1 MSFKTV
7 FVTMARYNRWMNKN
21 IYDCCQALDDDALR
35 LDRGAFFKSIY
46 GTLNHLLLG
55 DRLWLGRFTSRPY
68 EIAGGLDTE
77 LYADFNE
84 LRAQREETDAGI
96 LTFVYALDDERINSD
111 LHYTTFVNPRARST
125 PMSHA
130 LMHFFNHQTHHR
142 GQVTTMLFQAGVDPG
157 VTDLLYLPDAP
168 AA

>member
-1 MSFKTV
+1 MLPQAF
-7 FVTMARYNRWMNKN
+7 FITMARYNRWMNKN
-21 IYDCCQALDDDALR
+21 IYDCCAALDDNALR

-46 GTLNHLLLG
+46 GTLNHILLG
-55 DRLWLGRFTSRPY
+55 DRLWLGRFMNRPY
-68 EIAGGLDTE
+68 EIAAGLDTE
-77 LYADFNE
+77 LYSDFGE
-84 LRAQREETDAGI
+84 LRVQREETDAEI
-96 LTFVYALDDERINSD
+96 LTFVYGLNDERINSD
-111 LHYTTFVNPRARST
+111 LHYTTFVNPHPRNT

-142 GQVTTMLFQAGVDPG
+142 GQITTMLFQAGVDPG